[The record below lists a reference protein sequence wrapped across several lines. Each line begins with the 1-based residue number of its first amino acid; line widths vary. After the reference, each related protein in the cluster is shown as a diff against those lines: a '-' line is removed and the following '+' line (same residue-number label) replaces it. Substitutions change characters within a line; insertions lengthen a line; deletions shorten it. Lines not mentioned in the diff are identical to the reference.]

1 MPKDNFSTQA
11 ALYAKF
17 RPKYPAELYD
27 FVLEKVKNFNTA
39 WDCATGNGQ
48 VASRLAETFE
58 QVFATDISQ
67 KQLDNAHQAE
77 NIHYSIAQA
86 EKTAFPDNTF
96 DLITV
101 GQAIH
106 WFDFERFFQEVRRIA
121 KPEAIFAAW
130 GYGTL
135 TIDNAQANT
144 LFQDFYQ
151 TQIGEYWDSERR
163 FIDEEYRSIPFPF
176 EIMESPTFAMEYEWT
191 LTELEGYLNTW
202 SSVQK
207 YIKIHHENPVD
218 AFIESLKAIYQNTDI
233 LKVNF
238 PVFMKMGEVK

>member
-27 FVLEKVKNFNTA
+27 FVLEKVKSFNTA

-176 EIMESPTFAMEYEWT
+176 EIIESPTFAMEYEWT
-191 LTELEGYLNTW
+191 LAELEGYLNTW

-218 AFIESLKAIYQNTDI
+218 AFIESLRAIYKSTDI
-233 LKVNF
+233 FMVNF
-238 PVFMKMGEVK
+238 PIFMKMGEVK

>member
-1 MPKDNFSTQA
+1 MLKDNFSTQA

-17 RPKYPAELYD
+17 RPKYPEEIYD
-27 FVLEKVKNFNTA
+27 FVLSKVKSFDTA

-48 VASRLAETFE
+48 VASRLSKDFQE
-58 QVFATDISQ
+58 VFATDISQ
-67 KQLDNAHQAE
+67 KQLDNAQQAD
-77 NIHYSIAQA
+77 NIHYAIAQA
-86 EKTAFPDNTF
+86 EKTDFQANTF

-106 WFDFERFFQEVRRIA
+106 WFDFERFYQEVRRVA

-135 TIDNAQANT
+135 TIDNVEANV

-151 TQIGEYWDSERR
+151 EQIGEYWDAERGY
-163 FIDEEYRSIPFPF
+163 IDDEYRTLPFTLA
-176 EIMESPTFAMEYEWT
+176 EIESPRFEMVYQWT
-191 LTELEGYLNTW
+191 LAELEGYLNTW

-218 AFIESLKAIYQNTDI
+218 GFIESLKAIYKSSDI
-233 LKVNF
+233 FTVNF
-238 PVFMKMGEVK
+238 PIFMKVGVVR

>member
-135 TIDNAQANT
+135 TIDNVQANT

-176 EIMESPTFAMEYEWT
+176 EIIESPTFAMEYEWT
-191 LTELEGYLNTW
+191 LAELEGYLNTW

-218 AFIESLKAIYQNTDI
+218 AFIESLKVIYQNTDI
-233 LKVNF
+233 FKVNF

>member
-27 FVLEKVKNFNTA
+27 FVLTKVKSFETA

-48 VASRLAETFE
+48 VASHLSTIF
-58 QVFATDISQ
+58 QDVFATDISQ
-67 KQLDNAHQAE
+67 KQLDNAHQAD

-86 EKTAFPDNTF
+86 EKTGFPANTF

-106 WFDFERFFQEVRRIA
+106 WFDFERFFQEVHRVA

-135 TIDNAQANT
+135 TIDNEKANA

-151 TQIGEYWDSERR
+151 EQIGEYWDAERR

-176 EIMESPTFAMEYEWT
+176 EMIESPKFAMNYQWT
-191 LTELEGYLNTW
+191 LAELEGYLNTW

-218 AFIESLKAIYQNTDI
+218 GFIESLKAIYKSSDI
-233 LKVNF
+233 FRVNF
-238 PVFMKMGEVK
+238 PVFMKITYIL

>member
-27 FVLEKVKNFNTA
+27 FVLTKVKSFETA

-48 VASRLAETFE
+48 VASHLSTIF
-58 QVFATDISQ
+58 QDVFATDISQ
-67 KQLDNAHQAE
+67 KQLDNAHQAD

-86 EKTAFPDNTF
+86 EKTGFPANTF

-106 WFDFERFFQEVRRIA
+106 WFDFERFFQEVHRVA

-135 TIDNAQANT
+135 TIDNEKANA

-151 TQIGEYWDSERR
+151 EQIGEYWDAERR
-163 FIDEEYRSIPFPF
+163 FIDEEYHSITFPF
-176 EIMESPTFAMEYEWT
+176 EMIESPKFAMNYQWT
-191 LTELEGYLNTW
+191 LAELEGYLNTW

-218 AFIESLKAIYQNTDI
+218 GFIESLKAIYKSSDI
-233 LKVNF
+233 FTVNF
-238 PVFMKMGEVK
+238 PVFMKMGIVK

>member
-17 RPKYPAELYD
+17 RPKYPEELYD
-27 FVLEKVKNFNTA
+27 FVLSKVKSFDTA

-48 VASRLAETFE
+48 VASRLSKDFQE
-58 QVFATDISQ
+58 VFATDISQ
-67 KQLDNAHQAE
+67 KQLDNAHQAH

-86 EKTAFPDNTF
+86 EKTDFPENTF

-106 WFDFERFFQEVRRIA
+106 WFDFERFYQEVRRVA

-135 TIDNAQANT
+135 TIDNVEANV

-151 TQIGEYWDSERR
+151 KQIGEYWDAERGY
-163 FIDEEYRSIPFPF
+163 IDEEYRTLPFTLA
-176 EIMESPTFAMEYEWT
+176 EIESPRFAMVYQWT

-218 AFIESLKAIYQNTDI
+218 GFIESLKAIYKSSDI
-233 LKVNF
+233 FTVNF
-238 PVFMKMGEVK
+238 PVFMKVGVVK